1 MAIRFFGSLW
11 GRFTW
16 KGRETAVPRIGDKV
30 SFHGHEQEEVDGVTW
45 SYQDNG
51 DVEAIV
57 FFKETQGE
65 A

>member
-1 MAIRFFGSLW
+1 M
-11 GRFTW
+11 GRFAW
-16 KGRETAVPRIGDKV
+16 KGQEPAVPRIGDKV
-30 SFHGHEQEEVDGVTW
+30 AFHGHEQEEVDGVTW